1 MRSIFPPSARQRTRS
16 IAVSD
21 TLCHARF
28 RAEFAVDKAE
38 KAIERSIDATITSD
52 WDAARTAV
60 NLGKPIADVKP
71 KSALVADISALVD
84 RLMPDGV
91 LAAHVPQMPARRK
104 AS

>member
-1 MRSIFPPSARQRTRS
+1 MLRSPDRKTKLVLNRMFPKK
-16 IAVSD
+16 
-21 TLCHARF
+21 RF

-84 RLMPDGV
+84 RLMPEGV